1 LIKFVRRLLRR
12 LNTEEAFFVRQIRE
26 ISGYTPDEISLYK
39 LALTHSSLVKEGGN
53 SAKECNERLEYLGDA
68 ILGAVIAEF
77 LYKKYPL
84 KDEGFLTEM
93 RSKMVNR
100 SMLNEVAIRLHLDS
114 LVQHDFK
121 NQSAKNQSLYG
132 NALEAFIGA
141 LYLDKGYLKTRKF
154 IYSRLISENIKLND
168 LEVLDENYKSK
179 LLQHVQKMKLAPISY
194 ELVSEEGSG
203 HRKMYTIAVKIGDM
217 EYGKASD
224 FRKKIAEQ
232 KASEMALQKL
242 EKQNNE
248 E

>member
-1 LIKFVRRLLRR
+1 LIRFVKRLLRK
-12 LNTEEAFFVRQIRE
+12 LGSQESFFIKQIHE
-26 ISGYTPDEISLYK
+26 ITGYPPDEISLYK
-39 LALTHSSLVKEGGN
+39 QALTHSSLVKETSN

-68 ILGAVIAEF
+68 ILGAVTAEF

-100 SMLNEVAIRLHLDS
+100 AMLNEVAIRLQLDS
-114 LVQHDFK
+114 LVQYDFK
-121 NQSAKNQSLYG
+121 NHSARNQSLYG

-141 LYLDKGYLKTRKF
+141 LYLDKGYAKTRHF
-154 IYSRLISENIKLND
+154 IYTRLISENIKLNT

-179 LLQHVQKMKLAPISY
+179 LLQYVQRMKLAAILY

-203 HRKMYTIAVKIGDM
+203 HRKIYTVAVKIGDV
-217 EYGKASD
+217 EYGRASD

-232 KASEMALQKL
+232 KASELALQNL
-242 EKQNNE
+242 ENQLSK
-248 E
+248 